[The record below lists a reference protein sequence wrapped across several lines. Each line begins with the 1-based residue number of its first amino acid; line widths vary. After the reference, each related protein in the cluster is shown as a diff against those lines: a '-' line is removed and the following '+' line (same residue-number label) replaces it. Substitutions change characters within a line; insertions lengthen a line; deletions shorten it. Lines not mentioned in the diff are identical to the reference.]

1 MIRLNK
7 VAAGEAKLPELNRD
21 GEDQLLLI
29 DDAEFVSAF
38 TEAALRQGDKV
49 VCVQCADPHQ
59 TLRALVVMIDRQT
72 SADEAAG
79 SVGFCSE
86 CYRDLAELIRHG
98 AVLRAS
104 MLSSS

>member
-1 MIRLNK
+1 MLS
-7 VAAGEAKLPELNRD
+7 EQNRD

-29 DDAEFVSAF
+29 DDADFVNAF
-38 TEAALRQGDKV
+38 AEAALRQGDKV
-49 VCVQCADPHQ
+49 VCVQCADPQ
-59 TLRALVVMIDRQT
+59 QPLRAMILMMDRENIP
-72 SADEAAG
+72 DEAAG